1 VIPIGPLP
9 WLGGA
14 PPDPV
19 SPGMTGSPGVPD
31 PAVDTEPSTPDEP
44 DTLADG
50 IPDSFLDA
58 QQQLAPA
65 IADFLDAGAAQVI
78 LPVLALALL
87 LLIASLIERQ
97 LVAPRDSPSAG
108 PPATAA
114 ALVCVGLYVFGRAMD
129 PLLAS
134 LLRRPLWFPEQ
145 LWTDVG
151 WFEWKLLGR
160 SWVWG
165 ALPLSEHP
173 ALAILVHLVV
183 WAIIWVLARAVLDR
197 IWGTDLRWSSPE
209 RDLPWYFPWV
219 GSSTPRRADRRFR
232 RWLGPIVL
240 VLVPLHA
247 LAGMHL
253 AENVG
258 ARPAPGT
265 WVTGGLLLWTTV
277 FHLLTSGRPPAVE
290 KTKKPEDDEATPDDP
305 TDPRRAPLA
314 RLRDAVERLRPGVW
328 LEALEQR
335 PAADERRAAFP
346 ATISP
351 LVREIFVELTGAQQ
365 PWTHQAELLEHLA
378 ELWRM
383 EVGPERGEVPT
394 LAEERAAGVIS
405 QAQGSTAHALVLA
418 PEGSGR
424 TTLTLLAALHVF
436 FDRGA
441 TSLIIVRD
449 RAAAR
454 HWQKTLERALLGSS
468 ARWNVLV
475 CLAGEDLSCA
485 LVTER
490 TPAIVVADLE
500 TCESEILCDPRT
512 DSFLGRL
519 GLIVADDVD
528 AFTGVAEMHLQLCVR
543 RLWALLDRLHEAPYP
558 AALLATA
565 GSGASGMEAWAKHVL
580 AVPMRLFSDDGA
592 PTRARVLLRRRDL
605 VDGSGGDI
613 PLATIAAAC
622 DLAELPW
629 HLRLAGDGNRT
640 VRRAAFDLGNLRR
653 HHRDDPRAAAIVIVE
668 GTYADVRR
676 EADRL
681 AHMGMDIDREQFP
694 ERSPVVLVLAPPG
707 DEEMVLHEEADDAVH
722 RELVASLPRAVPLA
736 EPRVVRQRHFDRAVG
751 REQDLAAL
759 RDRFGGRFVDETVAR
774 LGDALRLREVLHI
787 DPQTDDIVARTLL
800 RAVKEGALGQPI
812 DAACVS
818 DRASRTQIIDSGTSE
833 LLLTIDASV
842 ARAVYPPGRVFIHPR
857 GRFMVIDDH
866 HAHTRGSD
874 SVQTPRASEIAAE
887 QIDGFERTT
896 LDRSL
901 ALELGHDWDALAWTE
916 RQLGGRTLPVTLTHA
931 QVIERLHGVRRFA
944 PGPTL
949 VDQRV
954 YEQPIEVRYGTD
966 VCLLALEPP
975 ETPGETPGPDVLIPL
990 CAALRMVLPSYLR
1003 AATELVDVD
1012 IAAIDERKV
1021 LCVFDRTPG
1030 GSGFAR
1036 HVCERGLRDLLEL
1049 ARMVL
1054 ERCVGPEFVRLRHI
1068 HDRAPASDPARWRIG
1083 AALSWIDAILDAPR
1097 PSDAHDEPVIA
1108 GPRVEFVPG
1117 EGVGDLGRLWITR
1130 TGRTDDLVWT
1140 RHAWWSAVPLAGQPR
1155 GKVFFD
1161 IAVERPAIAAARRR
1175 ALELAT
1181 ELSSR
1186 PGIRA
1191 ELTSLLG
1198 REDRFGTRVD
1208 RLDLDSR
1215 DAHQQVVAAELG
1227 ELEPI
1232 RAKLAELCG
1241 DALIETVLALV
1252 AAIPIS
1258 PRPLTIAERGPLTV
1272 LARRH
1277 ADVDAKLLLA
1287 CVLLP
1292 STAAAAIVA
1301 GPGGEA
1307 WVRVDHG
1314 GSAGVKTW
1322 SLDGPRPVLIDEEPA
1337 RRATMI
1343 LAD

>member
-1 VIPIGPLP
+1 MIPLSPIAPLP
-9 WLGGA
+9 WFGA
-14 PPDPV
+14 SPPDSPEPLPPDPL
-19 SPGMTGSPGVPD
+19 SPESTD
-31 PAVDTEPSTPDEP
+31 AIDTPEP
-44 DTLADG
+44 DTLPDS
-50 IPDSFLDA
+50 IPDSFVDA
-58 QQQLAPA
+58 QEQLAPA
-65 IADFLDAGAAQVI
+65 IAEFLDAGAAQVI
-78 LPVLALALL
+78 LPVLALALVL
-87 LLIASLIERQ
+87 LLASLIERA
-97 LVAPRDSPSAG
+97 LLASRDSPSAG
-108 PPATAA
+108 PPAAA
-114 ALVCVGLYVFGRAMD
+114 ASLVCVGLYMFGRAID

-134 LLRRPLWFPEQ
+134 LLRRPSWFPEQ
-145 LWTDVG
+145 AWANVG

-160 SWVWG
+160 PWVWG

-183 WAIIWVLARAVLDR
+183 WALIWVLVRAALDR
-197 IWGTDLRWSSPE
+197 IWGANLRWSSPE
-209 RDLPWYFPWV
+209 RELPWYFPWV
-219 GSSTPRRADRRFR
+219 GSSTTRRADRRFR
-232 RWLGPIVL
+232 RWLGPILMVL
-240 VLVPLHA
+240 LPMHV

-258 ARPAPGT
+258 ARPAPGA
-265 WVTGGLLLWTTV
+265 WVTGGLLLWTTL
-277 FHLLTSGRPPAVE
+277 FHLLTTGRPPAAEKSEKVE
-290 KTKKPEDDEATPDDP
+290 DAAATDDP
-305 TDPRRAPLA
+305 TDPRVAPLA
-314 RLRDAVERLRPGVW
+314 RLREAVERLRPGVQ

-335 PAADERRAAFP
+335 QAVAERRAPFP

-351 LVREIFVELTGAQQ
+351 LVREVFEELTGAQQ
-365 PWTHQAELLEHLA
+365 PWTHQAELLDHLA

-383 EVGPERGEVPT
+383 EAGPERGEVPT
-394 LAEERAAGVIS
+394 LAEERVAGVVS

-449 RAAAR
+449 RAAAS
-454 HWQKTLERALLGSS
+454 HWQQTLERALLGSS

-475 CLAGEDLSCA
+475 CLAGEDLSTA
-485 LVTER
+485 LIAER
-490 TPAIVVADLE
+490 TPAIIVADLE

-512 DSFLGRL
+512 DNFLGRL

-565 GSGASGMEAWAKHVL
+565 GAGASGMDAWAKHVL

-605 VDGSGGDI
+605 VDGAGGDI
-613 PLATIAAAC
+613 PLATLAAAC

-640 VRRAAFDLGNLRR
+640 VRRAAFDLGSLRR
-653 HHRDDPRAAAIVIVE
+653 YHRDDPRAAAIVIVE
-668 GTYADVRR
+668 GSYADVRR

-681 AHMGMDIDREQFP
+681 AHMGMDLELERFP

-707 DEEMVLHEEADDAVH
+707 DEEMVLHEEAADAVH

-751 REQDLAAL
+751 REQDLQAL

-787 DPQTDDIVARTLL
+787 DPQTDDIVAQTLL

-812 DAACVS
+812 DAACVG
-818 DRASRTQIIDSGTSE
+818 DRGSRAQIVDAGTSE

-857 GRFMVIDDH
+857 GRFMVIDDP
-866 HAHTRGSD
+866 HA
-874 SVQTPRASEIAAE
+874 RARTGAPERVGGARELVEIAAE
-887 QIDGFERTT
+887 QIDGLERTT

-901 ALELGHDWDALAWTE
+901 ALELGHEPGTLAWTE

-949 VDQRV
+949 VDQRI

-966 VCLLALEPP
+966 VCLIATKHP
-975 ETPGETPGPDVLIPL
+975 EAQETSDDILIPL

-1012 IAAIDERKV
+1012 IATLGERRV

-1068 HDRAPASDPARWRIG
+1068 HDRAPGSDPARWRIS
-1083 AALSWIDAILDAPR
+1083 AAISWLDTILDPPR
-1097 PSDAHDEPVIA
+1097 PSADAHDEPMIA

-1175 ALELAT
+1175 ALELDGPST
-1181 ELSSR
+1181 SSTSHR
-1186 PGIRA
+1186 G
-1191 ELTSLLG
+1191 SLLG
-1198 REDRFGTRVD
+1198 QEDRFIARAD

-1215 DAHQQVVAAELG
+1215 DAHQQVVAAERS

-1241 DALIETVLALV
+1241 DALTETVLALV

-1258 PRPLTIAERGPLTV
+1258 PRPLMIAERGPLAV

-1301 GPGGEA
+1301 GPNGEA
-1307 WVRVDHG
+1307 WLRVDHG

-1343 LAD
+1343 LAE

>member
-1 VIPIGPLP
+1 MIPIGPLP
-9 WLGGA
+9 WLGAA
-14 PPDPV
+14 PPDPNLI
-19 SPGMTGSPGVPD
+19 PPD
-31 PAVDTEPSTPDEP
+31 PDLLPPPRTFDGGAPIGPDP
-44 DTLADG
+44 LADG
-50 IPDSFLDA
+50 IPDSFADA
-58 QQQLAPA
+58 QDQLAPA
-65 IADFLDAGAAQVI
+65 IAEFLDAGAAAVI

-87 LLIASLIERQ
+87 LLLASLIQRA
-97 LVAPRDSPSAG
+97 LLAPRDSPSAG
-108 PPATAA
+108 PSATAA
-114 ALVCVGLYVFGRAMD
+114 GMVCVGLYMFGRAMD

-134 LLRRPLWFPEQ
+134 LLRRPSWFPEAS
-145 LWTDVG
+145 WTDVG
-151 WFEWKLLGR
+151 WFEWRLLGR
-160 SWVWG
+160 PWVWG
-165 ALPLSEHP
+165 ALPLSHHP
-173 ALAILVHLVV
+173 ALAILVHVLV
-183 WAIIWVLARAVLDR
+183 WALIWVLVRAVLDR
-197 IWGTDLRWSSPE
+197 IWTADLRWSSPE
-209 RDLPWYFPWV
+209 RDLPSYFPWV
-219 GSSTPRRADRRFR
+219 GSSTTRRADRRFR
-232 RWLGPIVL
+232 RWLGPIVM
-240 VLVPLHA
+240 VLLPLHA
-247 LAGMHL
+247 IAGMHL
-253 AENVG
+253 TQNVG
-258 ARPAPGT
+258 ADLAPGA
-265 WVTGGLLLWTTV
+265 WVTGGLLLWTTL

-290 KTKKPEDDEATPDDP
+290 KREKAEDEAAPDDVA
-305 TDPRRAPLA
+305 DPHAAPLA
-314 RLRDAVERLRPGVW
+314 RLREAVERLRPGVQ

-335 PAADERRAAFP
+335 PAVDERRAAFP
-346 ATISP
+346 STISP
-351 LVREIFVELTGAQQ
+351 LVREVFTELTGAQQ
-365 PWTHQAELLEHLA
+365 PWTHQAELLDHLA
-378 ELWRM
+378 QLWRM
-383 EVGPERGEVPT
+383 EAGPERGEVPT
-394 LAEERAAGVIS
+394 LAEERAAGVVS
-405 QAQGSTAHALVLA
+405 QARGSTAHALVLA
-418 PEGSGR
+418 PEGAGR

-449 RAAAR
+449 RAAAS
-454 HWQKTLERALLGSS
+454 HWQQTLARALLGSS

-475 CLAGEDLSCA
+475 CLAGEDLSAA
-485 LVTER
+485 LIAER
-490 TPAIVVADLE
+490 TPAIIVADLE

-512 DSFLGRL
+512 DNFLGRL

-565 GSGASGMEAWAKHVL
+565 GAGASGMEAWAKHVL

-605 VDGSGGDI
+605 VDGVGGDI
-613 PLATIAAAC
+613 PLATLAAAC

-668 GTYADVRR
+668 GSYADVRR

-681 AHMGMDIDREQFP
+681 AHMGMDLATDGFP
-694 ERSPVVLVLAPPG
+694 ETSPVVLVLAPPG

-736 EPRVVRQRHFDRAVG
+736 EPRVVRQRHFDRAIG
-751 REQDLAAL
+751 REQDLQAL
-759 RDRFGGRFVDETVAR
+759 RDRFGGRFVDDTVAR
-774 LGDALRLREVLHI
+774 LGSALRLREVLRI
-787 DPQTDDIVARTLL
+787 DPQTDGVVAQTLL

-818 DRASRTQIIDSGTSE
+818 DRGSRAQIVDAGTSE

-857 GRFMVIDDH
+857 GRFLIIDDH
-866 HAHTRGSD
+866 HARTRDGA
-874 SVQTPRASEIAAE
+874 TERARELVEIAAE

-901 ALELGHDWDALAWTE
+901 ALELGHDLDALAWTE
-916 RQLGGRTLPVTLTHA
+916 RQLGGRPLPVTLTHA

-949 VDQRV
+949 VDQRI

-966 VCLLALEPP
+966 VCLLATEALDD
-975 ETPGETPGPDVLIPL
+975 DVLIPL
-990 CAALRMVLPSYLR
+990 CAALRMILPSYLR
-1003 AATELVDVD
+1003 AAAELVDVD
-1012 IAAIDERKV
+1012 VALLGERKV

-1036 HVCERGLRDLLEL
+1036 HVCERGLRDLLSL

-1068 HDRAPASDPARWRIG
+1068 HDRAPGSDPSRWRIG
-1083 AALSWIDAILDAPR
+1083 AALSWIDAILDPPR
-1097 PSDAHDEPVIA
+1097 PSDDAQDEPEIA

-1175 ALELAT
+1175 ALELAS
-1181 ELSSR
+1181 ELSLR
-1186 PGIRA
+1186 P
-1191 ELTSLLG
+1191 LLG
-1198 REDRFGTRVD
+1198 REDRYGTPVD

-1215 DAHQQVVAAELG
+1215 DAHAQVVAAERS

-1241 DALIETVLALV
+1241 DALVETVLALV

-1258 PRPLTIAERGPLTV
+1258 PRPLMIAERGPLAV
-1272 LARRH
+1272 LSRRH
-1277 ADVDAKLLLA
+1277 ADADAKLLLA

-1292 STAAAAIVA
+1292 SSAAAAIVA

-1307 WVRVDHG
+1307 SPSGPWLRVDHG

-1322 SLDGPRPVLIDEEPA
+1322 SLDGPRPVLVDDEPA
-1337 RRATMI
+1337 RRATI
-1343 LAD
+1343 VLG

>member
-1 VIPIGPLP
+1 VLVRPSLPPLLP
-9 WLGGA
+9 AA
-14 PPDPV
+14 PP
-19 SPGMTGSPGVPD
+19 
-31 PAVDTEPSTPDEP
+31 PAPPP
-44 DTLADG
+44 
-50 IPDSFLDA
+50 P
-58 QQQLAPA
+58 P
-65 IADFLDAGAAQVI
+65 
-78 LPVLALALL
+78 P
-87 LLIASLIERQ
+87 
-97 LVAPRDSPSAG
+97 PPP
-108 PPATAA
+108 PPA
-114 ALVCVGLYVFGRAMD
+114 
-129 PLLAS
+129 
-134 LLRRPLWFPEQ
+134 PE
-145 LWTDVG
+145 
-151 WFEWKLLGR
+151 
-160 SWVWG
+160 
-165 ALPLSEHP
+165 
-173 ALAILVHLVV
+173 
-183 WAIIWVLARAVLDR
+183 
-197 IWGTDLRWSSPE
+197 
-209 RDLPWYFPWV
+209 
-219 GSSTPRRADRRFR
+219 
-232 RWLGPIVL
+232 
-240 VLVPLHA
+240 
-247 LAGMHL
+247 
-253 AENVG
+253 
-258 ARPAPGT
+258 
-265 WVTGGLLLWTTV
+265 
-277 FHLLTSGRPPAVE
+277 
-290 KTKKPEDDEATPDDP
+290 DP
-305 TDPRRAPLA
+305 TDPSVAPLA
-314 RLRDAVERLRPGVW
+314 RLRDAVERLRPGVQ

-335 PAADERRAAFP
+335 QAVAERRAPFP

-351 LVREIFVELTGAQQ
+351 LVREVFEELTGAQQ
-365 PWTHQAELLEHLA
+365 PWTHQAELLDHLA

-383 EVGPERGEVPT
+383 QAGPERGEVPT

-405 QAQGSTAHALVLA
+405 QARGSTAHALVLA
-418 PEGSGR
+418 PEGSSR
-424 TTLTLLAALHVF
+424 TTLSLLAALHVF

-449 RAAAR
+449 RAAAK
-454 HWQKTLERALLGSS
+454 HWQQTLERALLGSS

-475 CLAGEDLSCA
+475 CLAGEDLSTA
-485 LVTER
+485 LIAER
-490 TPAIVVADLE
+490 TPAVIVADLE
-500 TCESEILCDPRT
+500 TCESEVLCDPRT

-565 GSGASGMEAWAKHVL
+565 GAGASGMDAWAKHVL

-605 VDGSGGDI
+605 VDGVGGDI
-613 PLATIAAAC
+613 PLATLAAAC

-668 GTYADVRR
+668 GSYADVRR

-681 AHMGMDIDREQFP
+681 AHMGVDLDLEH
-694 ERSPVVLVLAPPG
+694 SPVVLVLAPPG
-707 DEEMVLHEEADDAVH
+707 DEEMVLHEEAADAEH
-722 RELVASLPRAVPLA
+722 RELVANLPRAVPLA
-736 EPRVVRQRHFDRAVG
+736 EPRVVRQRHFDRAIG
-751 REQDLAAL
+751 REQDLQAL

-787 DPQTDDIVARTLL
+787 DPQTDDIVAQTLL

-812 DAACVS
+812 DAACVG
-818 DRASRTQIIDSGTSE
+818 DRGSRAQILDAGTSE

-857 GRFMVIDDH
+857 GRFMIIDDH
-866 HAHTRGSD
+866 ARARGGTTEPL
-874 SVQTPRASEIAAE
+874 VEIQAE

-901 ALELGHDWDALAWTE
+901 ALELGHALGEVVWTE
-916 RQLGGRTLPVTLTHA
+916 RQLGGRSLPVALMHA

-949 VDQRV
+949 VDQRI

-966 VCLLALEPP
+966 VCLLATDHVEGVPDA
-975 ETPGETPGPDVLIPL
+975 DVLIPL
-990 CAALRMVLPSYLR
+990 CAALRMILPSYLR
-1003 AATELVDVD
+1003 AATELIDVD
-1012 IAAIDERKV
+1012 IATLGERRV

-1036 HVCERGLRDLLEL
+1036 HVCERGLRDLLSL
-1049 ARMVL
+1049 TRMVL

-1083 AALSWIDAILDAPR
+1083 AAISWLDAILDLPR
-1097 PSDAHDEPVIA
+1097 PSDDSHEEPVIA

-1155 GKVFFD
+1155 GKMFFD

-1181 ELSSR
+1181 ELTSR
-1186 PGIRA
+1186 
-1191 ELTSLLG
+1191 SLHG
-1198 REDRFGTRVD
+1198 REDRFIARTD

-1215 DAHQQVVAAELG
+1215 DAHQQVVAAERS

-1258 PRPLTIAERGPLTV
+1258 PRPLTIAERGPLAV

-1277 ADVDAKLLLA
+1277 ADIDAKLLLA

-1292 STAAAAIVA
+1292 STGAPAIVA
-1301 GPGGEA
+1301 GPSGEA
-1307 WVRVDHG
+1307 WLRVDHG

-1322 SLDGPRPVLIDEEPA
+1322 SLDGPRPVLVDDEPA
-1337 RRATMI
+1337 QRATMI
-1343 LAD
+1343 LAE